1 MASIDGA
8 RTPLIYFP
16 PQIHRPAVPGSGV
29 TLKKRVLQASVWIIF
44 GSSGRFDGLRFS
56 SGDGSSLAGGGGSAP
71 GVSRRRRAAPRPGIP
86 RKTSQRKYIQVRA
99 EDMFRTDPKVTRV
112 QSSRLVCTH
121 HLRPARC
128 IPAVCFL

>member
-56 SGDGSSLAGGGGSAP
+56 SGDGSSLAGGGG
-71 GVSRRRRAAPRPGIP
+71 VS
-86 RKTSQRKYIQVRA
+86 
-99 EDMFRTDPKVTRV
+99 
-112 QSSRLVCTH
+112 
-121 HLRPARC
+121 ARC
-128 IPAVCFL
+128 LAASTCGSSARDPSKD